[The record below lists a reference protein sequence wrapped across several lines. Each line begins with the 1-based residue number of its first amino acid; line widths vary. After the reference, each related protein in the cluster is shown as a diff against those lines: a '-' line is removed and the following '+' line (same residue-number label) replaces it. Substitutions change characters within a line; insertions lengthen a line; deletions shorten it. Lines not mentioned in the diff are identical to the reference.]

1 MNKTDPALAL
11 LKYLWEK
18 RGLCS
23 YSDFEK
29 LGYSRR
35 QFYYAIKALEN
46 AGLIQRLGPG
56 RYFIIMKNEW
66 LKTILYYFFGPMSQ
80 PEKNAFYREL
90 AIYTD
95 QRV

>member
-11 LKYLWEK
+11 LKCLWER
-18 RGLCS
+18 RGYCS
-23 YSDFEK
+23 YHDFEK

-35 QFYYAIKALEN
+35 QFYHAAKALTD
-46 AGLIQRLGPG
+46 AGLIRKLGHG
-56 RYFIIMKNEW
+56 RYFIVMKNEW
-66 LKTILYYFFGPMSQ
+66 FKTILFYFFGPMSQ
-80 PEKNAFYREL
+80 PEKDAFYREL